1 MSGSVL
7 FQPNDPTVAK
17 APVPQRITVTETQ
30 MVMDII
36 ANTDTVPPTEV
47 VEKLI
52 TTANKWRYDGVAL
65 TPDGHIFVAG
75 YDDDMTFLPER
86 RGIVII
92 DQNGIVP
99 APWSDDLIE
108 ALKKSYEIYS
118 LDWLTGG

>member
-1 MSGSVL
+1 
-7 FQPNDPTVAK
+7 VAK
-17 APVPQRITVTETQ
+17 VPVPQRITVTETQ

-47 VEKLI
+47 VERLI
-52 TTANKWRYDGVAL
+52 TTANKWRYDAIAL

-75 YDDDMTFLPER
+75 YQNDQVIETFLSACQ
-86 RGIVII
+86 GIVII

-99 APWSDDLIE
+99 APWSDDLVE